1 MATHSDALVFFGIT
15 GDLAYKKIFPALH
28 AMIRRKT
35 LDIPIIG
42 VARDDFTLDKLK
54 ERAHASINEHGGGV
68 DPAAIKALDG
78 LLSYVKGEY
87 SDKKPSWRCTMRS
100 RAPADQPSTSP
111 FHRFCSDPWSNICQ
125 NRSVTPAHASSLKSP
140 SATIGPR
147 RKN

>member
-1 MATHSDALVFFGIT
+1 MTAHSDALVFFGIT

-54 ERAHASINEHGGGV
+54 ERARASINEHGGGV
-68 DPAAIKALDG
+68 DPATIKVLDG

-87 SDKKPSWRCTMRS
+87 SDEKTFAALHDALKGARRPAFYLAIPPLLFGSVVELHQMHGHGADLDGRS
-100 RAPADQPSTSP
+100 
-111 FHRFCSDPWSNICQ
+111 
-125 NRSVTPAHASSLKSP
+125 
-140 SATIGPR
+140 SA
-147 RKN
+147 